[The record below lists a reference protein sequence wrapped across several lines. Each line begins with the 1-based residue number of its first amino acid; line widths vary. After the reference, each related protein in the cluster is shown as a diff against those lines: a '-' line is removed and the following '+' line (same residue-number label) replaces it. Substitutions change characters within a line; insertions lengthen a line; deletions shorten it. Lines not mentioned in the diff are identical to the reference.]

1 MLATAA
7 HRGHNNFS
15 VLCGALRW
23 LTFFMKTN
31 LEIEGLRERN
41 STLTDPR
48 EEYANR
54 LAARRAAL
62 DYEQQRSRNIWFWRR
77 VVFTVIALMI
87 ILAFERAVVWP
98 MIAAPVIVF
107 IALMVFHQRI
117 HAAVARLERA
127 VKFYERGFAR
137 LEDDWSGGGETGE
150 RFADKSHPYSEDLD
164 LFGEGSLFEL
174 LSTARTKAGEERL
187 ASWLLTAAPILEVL
201 ARQRS
206 VEELRPRLDLREEVA
221 LLGDEVNA
229 GAHPEELTTWAAR
242 PSVFTARQTRWLRLA
257 ALLIGFFSAAAVVMW
272 LGYGYR
278 KTAMLALMV
287 EATFLFF
294 YRAQIGRVIAEV
306 ERPGRELSLLAE
318 ILGRLEQERF
328 ASPLLAKLRSEL
340 DTDGKP
346 PSRQIAWLSRL
357 IQILD
362 SLKNQFFAPIAF
374 VLLIPAQLALAIEGW
389 RQHAGAKIPR
399 WLDAV
404 AEIEALSSLAGYAY
418 EHPHDPFPELVEG
431 EVLFDGES
439 LTHPLIAESRSIR
452 NDVRLG
458 AEPRALIVSGSNM
471 SGKSTLMRTV
481 GTNVVLALA
490 GAPVRARRLRLAP
503 LAVGASI
510 HILDS
515 LQSGASRFYAEITRL
530 RQIVELTKGE
540 LPLLFLLD
548 EILSG
553 TNSHDRLIGAEAVV
567 RGLVERGAIGLIT
580 THDLALTRIV
590 ESLNGRA
597 ANVHFED
604 HLENGRIVFD
614 YKMRPGVVRRSN
626 ALELMRSVGLEV

>member
-1 MLATAA
+1 L
-7 HRGHNNFS
+7 
-15 VLCGALRW
+15 
-23 LTFFMKTN
+23 K
-31 LEIEGLRERN
+31 EKI
-41 STLTDPR
+41 STLADPR

-62 DYEQQRSRNIWFWRR
+62 NREQQRSRKIWFWRR
-77 VVFTVIALMI
+77 VVFMVIALTI
-87 ILAFERAVVWP
+87 ILAFERAVAWP
-98 MIAAPVIVF
+98 LVAAPVIVF

-117 HAAVARLERA
+117 HAAVARLARA
-127 VKFYERGFAR
+127 VKFYERGVAR

-164 LFGEGSLFEL
+164 LFGQGSLFEL

-187 ASWLLTAAPILEVL
+187 ASWLQAPAPIPEIL
-201 ARQRS
+201 ARQQS
-206 VEELRPRLDLREEVA
+206 VDELRPRLDLREDVA
-221 LLGDEVNA
+221 LLGDEVKA
-229 GAHPEELTTWAAR
+229 GAHPEELAGWAAR
-242 PSVFTARQTRWLRLA
+242 PPVFTERQTRWLRLA
-257 ALLIGFFSAAAVVMW
+257 ALMIGLFSAAAVVMW

-278 KTAMLALMV
+278 KTAMAALMI
-287 EATFLFF
+287 EATFLFL

-318 ILGRLEQERF
+318 ILGRLERERF
-328 ASPLLAKLRSEL
+328 ASPLLDQLRSEL

-346 PSRQIAWLSRL
+346 PSLQIARLSRL

-389 RQHAGAKIPR
+389 RRHAGAKIPR

-418 EHPHDPFPELVEG
+418 ERPQDPFPELVEG

-490 GAPVRARRLRLAP
+490 GAPVRARRLRLSP

-515 LQSGASRFYAEITRL
+515 LQTGASRFYAEITRL
-530 RQIVELTKGE
+530 RQIVELTKGG

-567 RGLVERGAIGLIT
+567 RGLVERGAIGLVT

-597 ANVHFED
+597 GNVHFED
-604 HLENGRIVFD
+604 HLENGRMVFD

>member
-1 MLATAA
+1 V
-7 HRGHNNFS
+7 G
-15 VLCGALRW
+15 
-23 LTFFMKTN
+23 
-31 LEIEGLRERN
+31 
-41 STLTDPR
+41 
-48 EEYANR
+48 
-54 LAARRAAL
+54 
-62 DYEQQRSRNIWFWRR
+62 
-77 VVFTVIALMI
+77 
-87 ILAFERAVVWP
+87 
-98 MIAAPVIVF
+98 
-107 IALMVFHQRI
+107 
-117 HAAVARLERA
+117 
-127 VKFYERGFAR
+127 
-137 LEDDWSGGGETGE
+137 
-150 RFADKSHPYSEDLD
+150 D
-164 LFGEGSLFEL
+164 LFVF
-174 LSTARTKAGEERL
+174 RAGVDL
-187 ASWLLTAAPILEVL
+187 GGTSGAGCASWNALAWYLAPAPIPEIL
-201 ARQRS
+201 ARQQS
-206 VEELRPRLDLREEVA
+206 VEELRPRIDLREDVA

-229 GAHPEELTTWAAR
+229 GAHPEELAEWAAR
-242 PSVFTARQTRWLRLA
+242 EPVFTARQTRWLQLA
-257 ALLIGFFSAAAVVMW
+257 ALLIGLFSAAAVVMW
-272 LGYGYR
+272 FGFGYR
-278 KTAMLALMV
+278 KTAMVALMV
-287 EATFLFF
+287 EATFLFL

-328 ASPLLAKLRSEL
+328 AAPMLTRLRSEL

-346 PSRQIAWLSRL
+346 PSWQIARLSRL

-374 VLLIPAQLALAIEGW
+374 VLLIPAQLALAIERW
-389 RQHAGAKIPR
+389 RRHAGAKIPQ

-404 AEIEALSSLAGYAY
+404 AEIEALSALAGYAY
-418 EHPHDPFPELVEG
+418 EHPRDPFPELVEG
-431 EVLFDGES
+431 EVLFEGES
-439 LTHPLIAESRSIR
+439 LGHPLIAESRSVR

-490 GAPVRARRLRLAP
+490 GAPVRARRLRLSP

-515 LQSGASRFYAEITRL
+515 LQTGASRFYAEITRL
-530 RQIVELTKGE
+530 RQIVELTKGD

-567 RGLVERGAIGLIT
+567 HGLVKRGAIGLVT

-590 ESLNGRA
+590 ESLNGGA

-604 HLENGRIVFD
+604 HLENGRMVFD
-614 YKMRPGVVRRSN
+614 YKMQPGVVRRSN

>member
-1 MLATAA
+1 
-7 HRGHNNFS
+7 
-15 VLCGALRW
+15 
-23 LTFFMKTN
+23 MKTAV
-31 LEIEGLRERN
+31 EFETLRERI

-62 DYEQQRSRNIWFWRR
+62 DREQQRSRKIWFWRR

-87 ILAFERAVVWP
+87 ILAFEGVVAWP
-98 MIAAPVIVF
+98 LIAAPVVVF
-107 IALMVFHQRI
+107 IALMAFHQSV
-117 HAAVARLERA
+117 HGAVARLGRA
-127 VKFYERGFAR
+127 VKFYERGVAR
-137 LEDDWSGGGETGE
+137 LEDNWSGAGETGE

-187 ASWLLTAAPILEVL
+187 ASWLLAPATIPEIL
-201 ARQRS
+201 ARQQG
-206 VEELRPRLDLREEVA
+206 VEELRPRLDLREDVA

-229 GAHPEELTTWAAR
+229 GAHPEELTAWAAR

-257 ALLIGFFSAAAVVMW
+257 ALLIGLFSAAAVVMW
-272 LGYGYR
+272 LGFGYR
-278 KTAMLALMV
+278 KTAMVALMV
-287 EATFLFF
+287 EAVFLFL

-328 ASPLLAKLRSEL
+328 ASPMLVRLRSEL

-346 PSRQIAWLSRL
+346 PSQQIARLGRL

-374 VLLIPAQLALAIEGW
+374 VLLIPTQLALAIEGW
-389 RQHAGAKIPR
+389 RRNAGAKIPQ

-418 EHPHDPFPELVEG
+418 EHPRDPFPKLVEG

-439 LTHPLIAESRSIR
+439 LGHPLIAGSRSVR

-481 GTNVVLALA
+481 GANVVLALA
-490 GAPVRARRLRLAP
+490 GAPVRARRLRLSP

-515 LQSGASRFYAEITRL
+515 LQTGASRFYAEITRL
-530 RQIVELTKGE
+530 RQIVELTNGD

-567 RGLVERGAIGLIT
+567 RGLVERGAIGLVT

-590 ESLNGRA
+590 ESLNGGA

-604 HLENGRIVFD
+604 HLENGRMVFD
-614 YKMRPGVVRRSN
+614 YKMQPGVVRRSN

>member
-1 MLATAA
+1 L
-7 HRGHNNFS
+7 
-15 VLCGALRW
+15 
-23 LTFFMKTN
+23 K
-31 LEIEGLRERN
+31 EQN

-62 DYEQQRSRNIWFWRR
+62 NREQQRSRKIWFWRR
-77 VVFTVIALMI
+77 VVFAVIALTI
-87 ILAFERAVVWP
+87 ILAFERAVAWP
-98 MIAAPVIVF
+98 LAAAPVIVF

-117 HAAVARLERA
+117 HAAVARLARA
-127 VKFYERGFAR
+127 VKFYERGVAR

-187 ASWLLTAAPILEVL
+187 ASWLQAPAPIPEIL
-201 ARQRS
+201 ARQQS
-206 VEELRPRLDLREEVA
+206 VDELRPRLDLREDVA
-221 LLGDEVNA
+221 LLGDEVKA
-229 GAHPEELTTWAAR
+229 GAHPEELAGWAAR
-242 PSVFTARQTRWLRLA
+242 PPVFTERQTRWLRLA
-257 ALLIGFFSAAAVVMW
+257 ALLIGLFSAAAVVMW

-278 KTAMLALMV
+278 KTAMVALMT
-287 EATFLFF
+287 EATFLFL

-328 ASPLLAKLRSEL
+328 ASPLMAQLRSEL

-346 PSRQIAWLSRL
+346 PSLQIARLSRL

-389 RQHAGAKIPR
+389 RRHAGAKIPR

-418 EHPHDPFPELVEG
+418 ERPQDPFPELVEG

-490 GAPVRARRLRLAP
+490 GAPVRARRLRLSP

-515 LQSGASRFYAEITRL
+515 LQTGASRFYAEITRL
-530 RQIVELTKGE
+530 RQIVELTKGG

-567 RGLVERGAIGLIT
+567 RGLVERGAIGLVT

-597 ANVHFED
+597 GNVHFED
-604 HLENGRIVFD
+604 HLENGRMVFD

>member
-1 MLATAA
+1 LKDKILA
-7 HRGHNNFS
+7 
-15 VLCGALRW
+15 
-23 LTFFMKTN
+23 
-31 LEIEGLRERN
+31 
-41 STLTDPR
+41 LTDPR
-48 EEYANR
+48 EEYTSR
-54 LAARRAAL
+54 LATRRAAL
-62 DYEQQRSRNIWFWRR
+62 NTEQQRSRKIWFWRR
-77 VVFTVIALMI
+77 VIFAIIALMI
-87 ILAFERAVVWP
+87 ILAIDGVVAWP
-98 MIAAPVIVF
+98 LVAAPVAVF
-107 IALMVFHQRI
+107 IGLMAFHQRV

-127 VKFYERGFAR
+127 VKFYERGIAR
-137 LEDDWSGGGETGE
+137 LEDDWIGGGEKGE
-150 RFADKSHPYSEDLD
+150 RFADRSHPYSEDLD
-164 LFGEGSLFEL
+164 LFGEGSMFEL

-187 ASWLLTAAPILEVL
+187 ASWLLSPAPIPEIL
-201 ARQRS
+201 ARQQS
-206 VEELRPRLDLREEVA
+206 VEELRPRLDLREDVA
-221 LLGDEVNA
+221 LLGDEVNV
-229 GAHPEELTTWAAR
+229 GAHPEELATWAAR
-242 PSVFTARQTRWLRLA
+242 EPVFTARQTQWLQSA
-257 ALLIGFFSAAAVVMW
+257 AMLIGLFSAAAVVMW
-272 LGYGYR
+272 IGYGYR
-278 KTAMLALMV
+278 KTAMVALMI
-287 EATFLFF
+287 EATFLFL
-294 YRAQIGRVIAEV
+294 YRAQIARVVAEV

-328 ASPLLAKLRSEL
+328 AAPMLVRLRSEL
-340 DTDGKP
+340 DADGKP
-346 PSRQIAWLSRL
+346 PSRQIARLSRL

-389 RQHAGAKIPR
+389 RRHAGAKIPR

-418 EHPHDPFPELVEG
+418 EHPRDPFPELVES
-431 EVLFDGES
+431 EVLFEGES
-439 LTHPLIAESRSIR
+439 LTHPLISESRSVR

-458 AEPRALIVSGSNM
+458 GEPRALIVSGSNM

-490 GAPVRARRLRLAP
+490 GAPVRATRLRLSP
-503 LAVGASI
+503 LAIGASI

-515 LQSGASRFYAEITRL
+515 LQTGASRFYAEITRL
-530 RQIVELTKGE
+530 RQIVELTKGD

-567 RGLVERGAIGLIT
+567 RGLVERGAIGIVT

-590 ESLNGRA
+590 ETLNGRA

-604 HLENGRIVFD
+604 HLENGRMVFD